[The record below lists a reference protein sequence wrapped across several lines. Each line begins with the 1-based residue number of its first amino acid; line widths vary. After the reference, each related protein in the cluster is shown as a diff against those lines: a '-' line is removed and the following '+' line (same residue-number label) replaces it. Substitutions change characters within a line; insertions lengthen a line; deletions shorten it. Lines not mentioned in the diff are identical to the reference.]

1 MLKEGQSVNWYALYT
16 KSKSEKKV
24 NQRLLDL
31 GFETYLPLRKQLR
44 QWSDRKK
51 LVETP
56 LINSYIF
63 VRTLQSKLLDI
74 VKVEGVSRY
83 ISFSGRPVV
92 VRDVEIDLLREL
104 LSSNSEIEVMDGL
117 VKVGKLVKIK
127 KGIFKDYEGKILKLS
142 GSRIAVEIESIGKSI
157 IVNFDL
163 KSL

>member
-1 MLKEGQSVNWYALYT
+1 MKEEQSVNWYALYT

-31 GFETYLPLRKQLR
+31 GFETYLPLRKQLK
-44 QWSDRKK
+44 QWSDRRK
-51 LVETP
+51 LVEIP

-92 VRDVEIDLLREL
+92 VRDVEIDMMKEF
-104 LSSNSEIEVMDGL
+104 LSSNSEIEVIDGL
-117 VKVGKLVKIK
+117 VQIGKLVKIK

-142 GSRIAVEIESIGKSI
+142 GNRIAMEIESIGKSI
-157 IVNFDL
+157 IVSFDIKNL
-163 KSL
+163 

>member
-1 MLKEGQSVNWYALYT
+1 MKEEQSVNWYALYT

-31 GFETYLPLRKQLR
+31 GFETYLPLRKQLK
-44 QWSDRKK
+44 QWSDRRK
-51 LVETP
+51 LVEIP

-92 VRDVEIDLLREL
+92 VRDVEIDMMKEF
-104 LSSNSEIEVMDGL
+104 LSSNSEIEVIDGL
-117 VKVGKLVKIK
+117 VQIGKLVKIK

-142 GSRIAVEIESIGKSI
+142 GNRIAIEIESIGKSI
-157 IVNFDL
+157 IVSFDIKNL
-163 KSL
+163 

>member
-1 MLKEGQSVNWYALYT
+1 MKEEQSVNWYALYT

-31 GFETYLPLRKQLR
+31 GFETYLPLRKQLK
-44 QWSDRKK
+44 QWSDRRK
-51 LVETP
+51 LVEIP

-92 VRDVEIDLLREL
+92 VRDVEIDMMKEF
-104 LSSNSEIEVMDGL
+104 LSSNSEIEVIDGL
-117 VKVGKLVKIK
+117 VQIGKLVKIK
-127 KGIFKDYEGKILKLS
+127 KGIFKD
-142 GSRIAVEIESIGKSI
+142 
-157 IVNFDL
+157 
-163 KSL
+163 

>member
-1 MLKEGQSVNWYALYT
+1 MKEEQSVNWYALYT

-31 GFETYLPLRKQLR
+31 GFETYLPLRKQLK

-51 LVETP
+51 LVESP

-63 VRTLQSKLLDI
+63 VRTLQSKLFDI

-92 VRDVEIDLLREL
+92 VRDVEIDVMKEF
-104 LSSNSEIEVMDGL
+104 LSSNSEIEVIDGI
-117 VKVGKLVKIK
+117 VQIGKLVKIK
-127 KGIFKDYEGKILKLS
+127 KGVFKDYEGKILKLS
-142 GSRIAVEIESIGKSI
+142 GNRIAIEIESIGKSI

-163 KSL
+163 RNL